1 MISKALLV
9 RFESQTDEDTMDTFL
24 EDLATE
30 VSWEKTTRA
39 WFGIRYMR
47 GEFGVISSFEGESGR
62 EAHVAG
68 TAMANL
74 VAAEHKL
81 MTAAPRITKIEVLGS
96 KMPAVLEGVT
106 KGLVLRFKAKPGKE
120 ADVARM
126 MRDCQP
132 LVEKEAGTLA
142 WFANQYDESHF
153 GTFAVFADNGGRF
166 AHLTGQIPRELGMTG
181 LSLLGGAPEV
191 HMVDIMTGTARQ
203 RD

>member
-1 MISKALLV
+1 MINKALLF

-24 EDLATE
+24 EDLSAE
-30 VSWEKTTRA
+30 VSWEKTTQA

-47 GEFGVISSFEGESGR
+47 GEFGVVSYFDDEAGR
-62 EAHVAG
+62 AAHLAG
-68 TAMANL
+68 TAAATFF
-74 VAAEHKL
+74 AAEKRL
-81 MTAAPRITKIEVLGS
+81 MTAAPATTKVEILGA
-96 KMPAVLEGVT
+96 KLPKVLEGVT

-120 ADVARM
+120 AEVAQM

-153 GTFAVFADNGGRF
+153 GTFAVFADNGSRF
-166 AHLTGQIPRELGMTG
+166 AHLTGQIPRALGMTG

-191 HMVDIMTGTARQ
+191 HMVDIMTGTSRQ

>member
-24 EDLATE
+24 EDLATD

-47 GEFGVISSFEGESGR
+47 GEFGVISSFEDEAGR
-62 EAHVAG
+62 EAHLAG

-74 VAAEHKL
+74 VGAEHKL
-81 MTAAPRITKIEVLGS
+81 MTAAPRVTKIDVLGS

-120 ADVARM
+120 AEVAQM

-153 GTFAVFADNGGRF
+153 GTFAVFADNGSRF
-166 AHLTGQIPRELGMTG
+166 AHLTGQIPRALGMTG
-181 LSLLGGAPEV
+181 LALLGGAPEV
-191 HMVDIMTGTARQ
+191 HMVDIMTGTSRQ

>member
-47 GEFGVISSFEGESGR
+47 GEFGVISSFEDEAGR
-62 EAHVAG
+62 EAHLAG

-120 ADVARM
+120 AEVAKM

-132 LVEKEAGTLA
+132 LVDKEAGTLA

-153 GTFAVFADNGGRF
+153 GTFAVFADNGSRF
-166 AHLTGQIPRELGMTG
+166 AHLTGQIPRALGMTG

-191 HMVDIMTGTARQ
+191 HMVDIMTGTSRQ